1 MHPAVQRQLAAAE
14 NAKCH
19 GWWRSLLA
27 MGKDQEK
34 QERWIG
40 SDLFQRQPSQRHTMW
55 CKSIVKPKNLKIT
68 HAAVCPPFCCFD
80 YAVLCKSRPGRLY
93 QAMNLTHKDIGL
105 VVQKSSGARMQK
117 KMFNLR
123 MFFGAFVGIGL
134 GFWLH
139 CVLLVLAM
147 KYYTAAATGAP
158 TKSRPRPDA
167 TTTDD
172 RSAHWLEWVSSLYIL
187 YHEHYMRSWPSFKI
201 IEQ

>member
-1 MHPAVQRQLAAAE
+1 
-14 NAKCH
+14 
-19 GWWRSLLA
+19 
-27 MGKDQEK
+27 MGKDQVK
-34 QERWIG
+34 QERWTG

-80 YAVLCKSRPGRLY
+80 YAVLCKSRPGRLH

-147 KYYTAAATGAP
+147 KYYTTAAPSRGRGPMRLQQTIDLPTGLSGYHP
-158 TKSRPRPDA
+158 
-167 TTTDD
+167 
-172 RSAHWLEWVSSLYIL
+172 YIS
-187 YHEHYMRSWPSFKI
+187 YIMNI
-201 IEQ
+201 IWEAGPALR